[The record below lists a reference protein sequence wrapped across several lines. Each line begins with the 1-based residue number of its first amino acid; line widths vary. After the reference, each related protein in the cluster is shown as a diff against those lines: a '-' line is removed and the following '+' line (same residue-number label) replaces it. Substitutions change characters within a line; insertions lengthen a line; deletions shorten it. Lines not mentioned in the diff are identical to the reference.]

1 MNKICYL
8 TASILLLLFVQC
20 QKESADSSTQNTEK
34 TMPDNALVHYL
45 ENSDETYDWQLE
57 DSIAVDNS
65 TIYQV
70 KLTSQTWRDLIWEHS
85 LSIIVPNEVDYNGA
99 LLFISGGNNRNDD
112 LHPGTN
118 DEALQA
124 VAAIARQNKAVT
136 ALIKQVPNQPLFGG
150 KTEDEIIS
158 YTFHNYQEDG
168 DYTWPLLF
176 PMVKSVIKGMD
187 TVQSFIGEKKGVA
200 IENFMLTGYSKRGW
214 TTWLTGATDDRVQAI
229 APSVIDVLNMPLNVD
244 YQVQTWGD
252 YSIEIQDYV
261 RLGIAQ
267 DINKPEGAE
276 LVTMVDPFSYRQ
288 SLTMPKLLLI
298 GANDP
303 YWPVDAV
310 KNYFS
315 ELEGQNYI
323 YYTPN
328 AGHDLNDGREATPV
342 TSEFFQ
348 KMLNGGTYPEFKY
361 DIAETGNGFTIDI
374 TSDDPFLT
382 ITQWEA
388 YSSDRD
394 FRDENWSDQTIS
406 GNGTTFT
413 TTVSKPDDGYYA
425 TYLNVVYKGDVLT
438 EFPLSTRMIVADKDS
453 VFLDPME

>member
-1 MNKICYL
+1 MNKIYYL
-8 TASILLLLFVQC
+8 GAAILLLLCVQC
-20 QKESADSSTQNTEK
+20 QKETGDSSSRNTERVA
-34 TMPDNALVHYL
+34 PHNALVHYL
-45 ENSDETYDWQLE
+45 QNSDESYDWQVE
-57 DSIAVDNS
+57 DSISVNES

-70 KLTSQTWRDLIWEHS
+70 KMTSQTWRDLVWEHS
-85 LSIIVPNEVDYNGA
+85 LSIVVPNEVDHNGA

-112 LHPGTN
+112 LHPGYN
-118 DEALQA
+118 NEVLKS
-124 VAAIARQNKAVT
+124 VAAIAQQNKAVT

-187 TVQSFIGEKKGVA
+187 TVQSLIDEKKGVA
-200 IENFMLTGYSKRGW
+200 IDHFMLTGYSKRGW
-214 TTWLTGATDDRVQAI
+214 TTWLTGATDERVEAI
-229 APSVIDVLNMPLNVD
+229 APSVIDILNMPLNVD

-261 RLGIAQ
+261 RLGITQ

-276 LVTMVDPFSYRQ
+276 LITMVDPFSYRQ

-298 GANDP
+298 GTNDP
-303 YWPVDAV
+303 YWPVDAI

-342 TSEFFQ
+342 TSEFFHR
-348 KMLNGGTYPEFKY
+348 MLTGGNYPDFDYEFN
-361 DIAETGNGFTIDI
+361 ETDEGFSIRI
-374 TSDDPFLT
+374 VSENQF
-382 ITQWEA
+382 ISVQQWEA
-388 YSSDRD
+388 HSADRD
-394 FRDENWSDQTIS
+394 FRDEEWTHETIS
-406 GNGTTFT
+406 ARGTDFS
-413 TTVSKPDDGYYA
+413 TTVSKPGKGYYA
-425 TYLNVVYKGDVLT
+425 TYLNVLYEGNVMPEL
-438 EFPLSTRMIVADKDS
+438 PLSTRMFVAGKDS
-453 VFLDPME
+453 VYLEPMQ

>member
-1 MNKICYL
+1 MNKIFYL
-8 TASILLLLFVQC
+8 AASILLLLFVQC
-20 QKESADSSTQNTEK
+20 QKESADSNPQSTEEIT
-34 TMPDNALVHYL
+34 PDNALVHYL
-45 ENSDETYDWQLE
+45 ENSDEIYEWQLE
-57 DSIAVDNS
+57 DSISVNNS
-65 TIYQV
+65 AIYQV
-70 KLTSQTWRDLIWEHS
+70 KLTSQTWRDLVWEHS
-85 LSIIVPNEVDYNGA
+85 LSIIVPDEIQHNGA

-112 LHPGTN
+112 LHPGNN
-118 DEALQA
+118 DQALQA
-124 VAAIARQNKAVT
+124 VAAIAQQNKAVT

-187 TVQSFIGEKKGVA
+187 TVQSFVDEKKGIT

-244 YQVQTWGD
+244 YQVKTWGD
-252 YSIEIQDYV
+252 YSIEIHDYV

-276 LVTMVDPFSYRQ
+276 LVTMVDPFSYRE

-303 YWPVDAV
+303 YWPADAV
-310 KNYFS
+310 KNYFG

-323 YYTPN
+323 HYTPN

-342 TSEFFQ
+342 TSEFFY
-348 KMLNGGTYPEFKY
+348 KMLNGKDYPEFTY
-361 DIAETGNGFTIDI
+361 DITETDDGFEIDI
-374 TSDDPFLT
+374 ISDDPFQT

-406 GNGTTFT
+406 GNGTTFS